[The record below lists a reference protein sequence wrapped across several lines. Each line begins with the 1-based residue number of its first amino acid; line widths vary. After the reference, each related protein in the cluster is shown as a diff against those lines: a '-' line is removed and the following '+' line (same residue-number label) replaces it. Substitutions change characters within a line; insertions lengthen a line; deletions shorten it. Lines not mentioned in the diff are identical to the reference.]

1 VRRLRRYELRSEWD
15 VRDGANGY
23 RRENRS
29 RGLIWNRGGGRS
41 RRLIRR
47 EDTCWSNRDVF
58 SLNELN
64 RRRCFATRNR
74 KEIKKVL
81 KLRTEAKVVALLDLT
96 RE

>member
-1 VRRLRRYELRSEWD
+1 VRRLRRYGLRSEWD

-58 SLNELN
+58 SLNW
-64 RRRCFATRNR
+64 
-74 KEIKKVL
+74 IVVVV
-81 KLRTEAKVVALLDLT
+81 VVAVLLQ
-96 RE
+96 EIEKK